1 MMTPGAVN
9 RAGAPGGR
17 TDDPVSGPRPAN
29 LRGIASAHASV
40 HALRRGSGVGYHC
53 TLMTRRAARVLT
65 VLLLLAALALSLL
78 GCRRTAVGTPGR
90 TFRVGYSAASWTLPW
105 TAAYRRVFE
114 REIAGHAAISISWHD
129 AGFDVA
135 AMAETLR
142 AWTRARYDLILSWPL
157 DPSALVEVYA
167 QAAAAG
173 IPVLLTMEEPDEAVL
188 DAAAGFSGYD
198 ERDAGRAAAALLHS
212 AFKGR
217 ARVAVVSAPRGS
229 TAERHAAEGFAAE
242 INRLGSATTVVASV
256 DGQWDT
262 EAAYRRT
269 LELLR
274 LQTAPQAIYV
284 QDDGMGSGVIRALA
298 ERGFPPGRIALVG
311 QGGSAEAMGRL
322 RDGWYLG
329 IVRQSPGDCAVQD
342 AWFVH
347 AFLEEHRRLP
357 RVAEVTQRV
366 VTPANADSYPP
377 DW

>member
-1 MMTPGAVN
+1 
-9 RAGAPGGR
+9 
-17 TDDPVSGPRPAN
+17 
-29 LRGIASAHASV
+29 
-40 HALRRGSGVGYHC
+40 
-53 TLMTRRAARVLT
+53 MTRRALRAFAA
-65 VLLLLAALALSLL
+65 LLLAAALALSLF
-78 GCRRTAVGTPGR
+78 GCRRPAVGTPGR
-90 TFRVGYSAASWTLPW
+90 AFRVGYSAASWTLPW

-135 AMAETLR
+135 AIAERLR
-142 AWTRARYDLILSWPL
+142 SWTRERYDLILNWPL

-173 IPVLLTMEEPDEAVL
+173 VPVLLTMEEPDGAVL

-198 ERDAGRAAAALLHS
+198 ERDAGRAAAALLHA

-229 TAERHAAEGFAAE
+229 TAERHAAEGFTVE
-242 INRLGSATTVVASV
+242 IGRLGSATTIVASV
-256 DGQWDT
+256 DGQWDPDV
-262 EAAYRRT
+262 ARRKM
-269 LELLR
+269 LELLTVGPR
-274 LQTAPQAIYV
+274 PDAVYV

-311 QGGSAEAMGRL
+311 QGGGAEAMGAL

-329 IVRQSPGDCAVQD
+329 IVRQSPGDCAIQD
-342 AWFVH
+342 AWFVL
-347 AFLEEHRRLP
+347 ALLEEHRRLP
-357 RVAEVTQRV
+357 RVAEVVQPV
-366 VTPANADSYPP
+366 VTSSNADAYPP